1 MLRRLII
8 FCCILL
14 TVYFFLGFMWLG
26 LLPFGG
32 LAKLG
37 LWLVLLAPFAS
48 IIWLFSVLFERDEE
62 KFKPS
67 DEYLQW
73 FIFFGMGLM
82 SFLFVFTAIRT
93 ILSLVFTIVHATSA
107 DNFMTSE
114 PMFWIIG
121 GAAVFSVLIGGLIAR
136 LRLEVTQNDIVIE
149 KLPEAFDGFK
159 IAQISDLHIG
169 ATIGPKFVKRVVKT
183 INALQVDAVVLTGD
197 IVDGYF
203 SRQKDVIALLGEI
216 KAAHARVYMTGNHE
230 YYWGAEPFI
239 AEFKRL
245 GFSVPINSSVAIEK
259 QGAKISIAGVPDYMS
274 ENPKPDPKK
283 ALAGIPEGQ
292 VKILL
297 AHQPSFANAAAE
309 AGFDLMLSGH
319 THGGQFFPWT
329 LAVGFFYQFSR
340 GLGRLGK
347 MWVYVNRGT
356 GYWGPPI
363 RLGSPAEISVLTLR
377 SRRK

>member
-1 MLRRLII
+1 
-8 FCCILL
+8 
-14 TVYFFLGFMWLG
+14 
-26 LLPFGG
+26 
-32 LAKLG
+32 
-37 LWLVLLAPFAS
+37 
-48 IIWLFSVLFERDEE
+48 
-62 KFKPS
+62 
-67 DEYLQW
+67 
-73 FIFFGMGLM
+73 
-82 SFLFVFTAIRT
+82 
-93 ILSLVFTIVHATSA
+93 
-107 DNFMTSE
+107 
-114 PMFWIIG
+114 
-121 GAAVFSVLIGGLIAR
+121 
-136 LRLEVTQNDIVIE
+136 
-149 KLPEAFDGFK
+149 
-159 IAQISDLHIG
+159 
-169 ATIGPKFVKRVVKT
+169 
-183 INALQVDAVVLTGD
+183 VVLTGD